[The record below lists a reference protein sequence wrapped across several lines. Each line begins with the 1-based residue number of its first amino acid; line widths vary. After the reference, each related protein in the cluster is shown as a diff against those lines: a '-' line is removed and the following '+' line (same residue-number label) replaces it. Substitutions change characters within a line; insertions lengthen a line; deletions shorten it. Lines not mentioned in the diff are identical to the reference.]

1 MNGIDSSVLVFAMDP
16 TTSEHSIASKAILSL
31 SGWALNPT
39 VAHEVYHTLV
49 FKRKMLPEDARTK
62 LLVLINDRRSRF
74 LNITKTVSLFSI
86 DLAAEFN
93 LGGRDALIVGCYM
106 FNGAQAVLTH
116 DRQLLR
122 IESLEFRNR
131 KISFVSPDAE

>member
-1 MNGIDSSVLVFAMDP
+1 M
-16 TTSEHSIASKAILSL
+16 
-31 SGWALNPT
+31 
-39 VAHEVYHTLV
+39 
-49 FKRKMLPEDARTK
+49 
-62 LLVLINDRRSRF
+62 LVLINDRRSHF
-74 LNITKTVSLFSI
+74 LNITKKVSLFSI

-116 DRQLLR
+116 DKQLLG

-131 KISFVSPDAE
+131 KISFVSPGAE